1 MNKLLGYVNYKDTHH
16 LKELLKENGIDIEYY
31 NTDSVWDDARIYT
44 DNIEDVE
51 VRVYGTDY
59 VIVQNTKLIGL
70 VEQIEKVTNF
80 AATLVNDGLFI
91 NHKKGDH
98 SNDYSLTIED
108 YKNTKI
114 RVANSSTIEYFDNI
128 DDAGDYLIEQ
138 LSFN

>member
-70 VEQIEKVTNF
+70 VERNR
-80 AATLVNDGLFI
+80 
-91 NHKKGDH
+91 KGDKLYR
-98 SNDYSLTIED
+98 NPN
-108 YKNTKI
+108 K
-114 RVANSSTIEYFDNI
+114 
-128 DDAGDYLIEQ
+128 
-138 LSFN
+138 

>member
-1 MNKLLGYVNYKDTHH
+1 MLGF
-16 LKELLKENGIDIEYY
+16 
-31 NTDSVWDDARIYT
+31 YT

-70 VEQIEKVTNF
+70 VERIEKVTNF
-80 AATLVNDGLFI
+80 TATLVNDGLFI

-114 RVANSSTIEYFDNI
+114 RVANSSTVEYFDNI

-138 LSFN
+138 LNF